1 VSVKVRTSFEV
12 VMIWSFHSIRQLF
25 IAEGPRV
32 HRQSKDSAAV
42 HLLAVNQSEDYRTR
56 EVLSEK
62 SRYDKRFASPQNLY
76 YHQPSS
82 GKFPFSQRLPT
93 YFYLI
98 PEGNLRTA
106 LLAYMSTLSRGM
118 RDDH

>member
-12 VMIWSFHSIRQLF
+12 VMIWSLHSIRQLF

-32 HRQSKDSAAV
+32 HRQSKDSAIV
-42 HLLAVNQSEDYRTR
+42 HLLAVNQSEGHRTR
-56 EVLSEK
+56 EVLSGK

-76 YHQPSS
+76 YHQSS
-82 GKFPFSQRLPT
+82 GKFTFSSRLPT
-93 YFYLI
+93 YFYLL
-98 PEGNLRTA
+98 PEGNLWTA